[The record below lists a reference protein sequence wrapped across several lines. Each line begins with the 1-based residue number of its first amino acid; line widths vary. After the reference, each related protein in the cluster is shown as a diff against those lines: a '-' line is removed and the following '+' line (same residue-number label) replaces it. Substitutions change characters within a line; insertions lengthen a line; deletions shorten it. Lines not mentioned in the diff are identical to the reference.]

1 MAPCDADHKNADL
14 RACGFSVAAVYDP
27 GMEQFAPRFTSQ
39 GTESDTEPD
48 TDPHSEIA
56 RLEARIE
63 ELALRLETCRK
74 YAAAALVAMG
84 LGAVL
89 LVAALTGAIRLDAV
103 TVMAAGA
110 ALLGGIVLSGSNR
123 STTREVEAEL
133 AEAEAER
140 AALIGSIDLRVV
152 SERPSLH

>member
-1 MAPCDADHKNADL
+1 
-14 RACGFSVAAVYDP
+14 
-27 GMEQFAPRFTSQ
+27 MEQFAPQDS
-39 GTESDTEPD
+39 ELDSEPD
-48 TDPHSEIA
+48 TEPHSEIA

-63 ELALRLETCRK
+63 ELALRLEGCRK
-74 YAAAALVAMG
+74 YAAAALTAMG

-89 LVAALTGAIRLDAV
+89 LVAALTRVIQLDAV

-123 STTREVEAEL
+123 STTREIEAAL

-152 SERPSLH
+152 SERPRLH